1 MGWHVIRSHSI
12 CKLLLKA
19 CCFINVCNDY
29 EYLYTQEYQ
38 ANSFKSE
45 EKFTFVLIVE
55 SSSDYVEIGQNISE
69 SIQER
74 NHIVVRSVGNLLHR
88 NNI

>member
-1 MGWHVIRSHSI
+1 MGWPVIRSHSI

-19 CCFINVCNDY
+19 CCFINVCYNY
-29 EYLYTQEYQ
+29 EYLYIQEYQ